1 MKKRITTRS
10 SSNTTQ
16 QTYFQSAGSTLRE
29 GLAAQTE
36 EKEDKKLSLD
46 LKSKAGRLRDKLFSG
61 FRMVWCAE
69 ASGGGTMN
77 A

>member
-1 MKKRITTRS
+1 MSLSGHFDYQIILERDSTDIVS
-10 SSNTTQ
+10 
-16 QTYFQSAGSTLRE
+16 QSAGPILRE

-36 EKEDKKLSLD
+36 EKKLSLD

-69 ASGGGTMN
+69 ASGGGTKN